1 MFVELKFDRWRD
13 LALDVLAPTSA
24 TWLLVLAAKMILGTR
39 LARLY
44 HTTSADCGFL
54 VPLVGL
60 TRRGMSFEQV
70 TALAI
75 RWEAAIEMLS
85 LINIHS
91 REAFRAAG
99 AYIRFLTR
107 V

>member
-1 MFVELKFDRWRD
+1 MFVERKFDRWRD

-24 TWLLVLAAKMILGTR
+24 TWLLVLASKMILSAR

-44 HTTSADCGFL
+44 YTTSADCGFL
-54 VPLVGL
+54 MPLVGL

-70 TALAI
+70 AALAI
-75 RWEAAIEMLS
+75 RWKTAIEMLS

-91 REAFRAAG
+91 REAFGAAG
-99 AYIRFLTR
+99 AYVRFLTR